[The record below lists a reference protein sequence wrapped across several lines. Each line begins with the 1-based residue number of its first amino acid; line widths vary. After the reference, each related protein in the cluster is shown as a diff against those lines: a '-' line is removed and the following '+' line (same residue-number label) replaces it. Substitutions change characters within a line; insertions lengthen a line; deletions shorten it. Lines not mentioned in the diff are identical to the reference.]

1 MRKKALRMFTMIAQ
15 PRYKK
20 RSAHGHMCSAE
31 DDTGL
36 SCSFAGAVF
45 GSEIIRIRAV
55 RAALPDGDEPRYQL
69 ADGGAGTLPYHSWIV
84 AKGDEEWP
92 DVMDEAEARTT

>member
-20 RSAHGHMCSAE
+20 RSAHEHIWSAE

-36 SCSFAGAVF
+36 SYSFAGAVF

-55 RAALPDGDEPRYQL
+55 RGALPDGDEPRYQL

-84 AKGDEEWP
+84 ANGEEESP
-92 DVMDEAEARTT
+92 HVMDQAAAR